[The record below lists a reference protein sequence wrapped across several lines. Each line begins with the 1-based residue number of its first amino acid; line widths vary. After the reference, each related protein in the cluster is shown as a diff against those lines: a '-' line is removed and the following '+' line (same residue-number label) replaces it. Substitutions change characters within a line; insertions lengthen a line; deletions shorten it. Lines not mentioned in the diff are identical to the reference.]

1 MLTKLVFCQIILSAN
16 PMKRKLKNA
25 IYLIFDFN
33 LSLILENKV
42 QCYFFFNL
50 NNNATFIPK
59 KFSISFLSD
68 VLLIN
73 VIYFYSTMVFRHY
86 G

>member
-42 QCYFFFNL
+42 QCYFFFSP